1 VISGRSGRA
10 LRPWR
15 AWRSWRSRLLVAL
28 FAAATSVAGRPT
40 TPTTL
45 RAASAATPLPS
56 GVRLEASVDRAVVGV
71 GQTVNYTVKLSTTV
85 SGLRASVATAGKTPG
100 FVVAA
105 GPFTGI
111 STVST
116 QQNFG
121 PTTEVTELT
130 TTFQLRARELGEHV
144 LGPGQMRIGT
154 VTYDAPTVKVTVV
167 VPSKLAPAPMPPL
180 GLRGR
185 PSPMP
190 LDDEPAEPPLP
201 ERFEPS
207 DPAAKLDAPPTD
219 PQERVTFARLVAEP
233 KSAVVGQAIV
243 VKAIV
248 YRRLR
253 IGFGAGQ
260 AATFADFAMVPLP
273 DDMQEFRPIT
283 IGTETWEYAVAQ
295 RHAAFPLKTGRL
307 TIAGFELGMQG
318 HPAGL
323 DRVVAPPLVIEVT
336 EPPEQGR
343 PAEYRVGDVASNLG
357 VQNEV
362 APRVTPDG
370 HAVVTV
376 RLAGV
381 GRLDHLEPIMP
392 SGGGVTFTKTSEE
405 TKTETR
411 GTQVIGHRTVVYDA
425 AAARVDTIELGI
437 ARVLV
442 WDPSTSKYVTATS
455 ALGSLTARV
464 AVAPT
469 APSANAEPKLEL
481 PAPRNDPGE
490 RGEGSTIADRAWTW
504 LFVAGAPLLVLS
516 AQGAAK
522 AARSMRKRVV
532 ARRDDPTTRTKQAL
546 REARAL
552 EAKGDEKGAAA
563 ASARAL
569 ELVVEAATDGA
580 LRVRGMTGAELRA
593 RLPERGIEAALA
605 ERVAS
610 TLNALETARF
620 AGGLGPRAAE
630 VAALVDAIA
639 QASASGAPRAPTTS
653 DVGAAKAAKHEA
665 AS

>member
-1 VISGRSGRA
+1 M
-10 LRPWR
+10 RPSRPSRRWR
-15 AWRSWRSRLLVAL
+15 AWRSRLLAAL
-28 FAAATSVAGRPT
+28 IVMAASVAGRPSS
-40 TPTTL
+40 PTSV
-45 RAASAATPLPS
+45 RSASAATPLPT
-56 GVRLEASVDRAVVGV
+56 GVRLEASVDRAVVAV
-71 GQTVNYTVKLSTTV
+71 GQAVNYTIKLSTTV
-85 SGLRASVATAGKTPG
+85 SGLRASVATTGKTPG
-100 FVVAA
+100 FVVAG

-130 TTFQLRARELGEHV
+130 TTYQLRARELGEHV

-154 VTYDAPTVKVTVV
+154 VTYDAPSVKITVG
-167 VPSKLAPAPMPPL
+167 VPSKVAPAPMPPL

-185 PSPMP
+185 PSMP
-190 LDDEPAEPPLP
+190 NLLDDEPAEPPLP

-219 PQERVTFARLVAEP
+219 PQERIAFARLVASP
-233 KSAVVGQAIV
+233 ASAVVGQAVV

-248 YRRLR
+248 YRRVR
-253 IGFGAGQ
+253 VGFGAGQ
-260 AATFADFAMVPLP
+260 AASFPDFAMIPLP
-273 DDMQEFRPIT
+273 DDQQEFRPIT
-283 IGTETWEYAVAQ
+283 LGTETWEYAVAQ
-295 RHAAFPLKTGRL
+295 RHAAFPLKAGRL
-307 TIAGFELGMQG
+307 TISGFELGMQG
-318 HPAGL
+318 HPAGI
-323 DRVVAPPLVIEVT
+323 DRLVAPPLVIDVT
-336 EPPEQGR
+336 EPPDQGR
-343 PAEYRVGDVASNLG
+343 PAEYRVGDVASNLTA
-357 VQNEV
+357 QSEL
-362 APRVTPDG
+362 APRITPDG

-376 RLAGV
+376 RLTGV
-381 GRLDHLEPIMP
+381 GRLDHLDPIMP
-392 SGGGVTFTKTSEE
+392 SGGSVTFTKTSEE

-411 GTQVIGHRTVVYDA
+411 GAQVIGSRTVVYDA
-425 AAARVDTIELGI
+425 AASRVGAIELGL

-442 WDPSTSKYVTATS
+442 WDPATSRYATATS

-464 AVAPT
+464 AVVPT

-481 PAPRNDPGE
+481 PPPRTDPGE
-490 RGEGSTIADRAWTW
+490 RGEGTTIADRSWTW
-504 LFVAGAPLLVLS
+504 LLVAGAPLLVLS

-532 ARRDDPTTRTKQAL
+532 AHREDPTTRAKQAL

-552 EAKGDEKGAAA
+552 EEKGDEQGAAG
-563 ASARAL
+563 ASVRAI

-580 LRVRGMTGAELRA
+580 VRVRGMTGAELRA
-593 RLPERGIEAALA
+593 RLPEHGIESTVA

-610 TLNALETARF
+610 TLAALETARF
-620 AGGLGPRAAE
+620 AGGRGPRASE

-639 QASASGAPRAPTTS
+639 KAAAPNPSAPRSVDDVPAS
-653 DVGAAKAAKHEA
+653 DDEA